1 MYGYSKIN
9 SPCYINEPSER
20 SSHTLNL
27 AFSKS
32 GQIFWKVYKGSCNTA
47 RMQWFVDNLPPIRVL
62 MDNHSIHK
70 AVRMT
75 TEKIFT
81 PVAQPDANPVEI
93 IFSKVKT
100 DFRDIN
106 ELNRELDVETK
117 IEMALGN
124 LVYEDLL
131 NAIEFV
137 DLFVRSTY

>member
-1 MYGYSKIN
+1 MKVISQIILPLYGYSKIN

-32 GQIFWKVYKGSCNTA
+32 GQICWKVYKGSCNTA

-62 MDNHSIHK
+62 MDYHSIHK

-106 ELNRELDVETK
+106 ELNR
-117 IEMALGN
+117 
-124 LVYEDLL
+124 
-131 NAIEFV
+131 
-137 DLFVRSTY
+137 